1 MSDLQARIITNLL
14 DQVETL
20 KLAAA
25 PQPTHSGDTTADA
38 ALRPVLQGPLNSS
51 TVGSAVVEAH
61 DTFIFDMD
69 GVLFVG
75 ANRIAR
81 SHQCFAKL
89 LSLNKRVFFITNNS
103 TKSRDAY
110 VKKLSGMGFDGI
122 EKDMILTSGYATALY
137 LQSIGFKRKVYSVAG
152 DGLSEELSL
161 LGIEHEGNFAH
172 AKAHLDRLEV
182 DDATRITVDPSVGAV
197 VTGFNSFANYHTL
210 SYAQL
215 ALQDPDVLFL
225 ATNDDRLTPQGKQK
239 VLLPGGGMWMAALDY
254 VTGRKATVVGKPTV
268 FMLDVLFKAHP
279 ELSRERAIMI
289 GDRLDTDILFGKDGG
304 LKTLLVLSGVTPEK
318 TLLSDENTIHP
329 DMYTSKLP
337 DICEAVKAKTL

>member
-14 DQVETL
+14 DQVEAL

-215 ALQDPDVLFL
+215 ALQNPDVLFL

-239 VLLPGGGMWMAALDY
+239 VLLPGGGMWMAALEY

-289 GDRLDTDILFGKDGG
+289 GDRLDTDILFGLRGG
-304 LKTLLVLSGVTPEK
+304 LSTMLVLSGCTSEAQMREADREK
-318 TLLSDENTIHP
+318 QPHYFAPSVEIIAD
-329 DMYTSKLP
+329 YVRS
-337 DICEAVKAKTL
+337 